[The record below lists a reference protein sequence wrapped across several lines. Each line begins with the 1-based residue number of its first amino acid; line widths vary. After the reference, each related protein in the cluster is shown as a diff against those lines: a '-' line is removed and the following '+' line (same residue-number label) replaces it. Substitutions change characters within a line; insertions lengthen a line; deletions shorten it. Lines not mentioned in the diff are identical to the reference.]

1 MSWLRSA
8 NATSAAAPS
17 RTWRRAFSAVVAT
30 MLAMSTVELP
40 AQPALGLGD
49 VQVLSS
55 SVSVRTWTVENG
67 LPQSAVTELVRDAN
81 GFMWGATFGGLFRFD
96 GRTIRRYTSADLP
109 ALAGNSVTAL
119 TVESGGALLIG
130 TPGGLLIRLRDGK
143 VMDTIPLEP
152 LAAKATTIDDILADQ
167 PGDIWVRRSD
177 WVQRRRQGRWSPVL
191 PYKAVTEMVRHPDGS
206 VLYGGPSGIV
216 RVAPDGT
223 AKVLSPEP
231 YLALG
236 QEYGIHLDRRGR
248 LWIGN
253 KNGLWVY
260 ESGTGARAIRGI
272 TERVNAVTTDAS
284 GTLWV
289 GANEKLY
296 RLTEADLAAGRLPSP
311 VLDARARF
319 VSAATTRDG
328 LLMLGT
334 LEGLLL
340 VRSNAIQVVTSRRA
354 MPAVESGSI
363 ASTGDGTIWVTSGCS
378 DLIRMD
384 RSSFAID
391 SMARPNQAGGCT
403 RSVRFDRRGRLWA
416 GGDGAIRRRDTDRRE
431 RLWQVD
437 SLGEGFGL
445 VRPLLPDG
453 DSVFFGMSD
462 GRVGVVDRADRVYF
476 LNGWRTRT
484 ARPVE
489 SMQLGPDG
497 TLWVGQAGTI
507 TQVTRNATRTFGTA
521 HGLPGAVPRA
531 LFTDSTGALW
541 IGTYGA
547 GLWYFRPGAP
557 ARAVPVTDQT
567 VSAIIE
573 GPNGQLWM
581 PGNRGLSVIGLRS
594 LGQWVRDSTVPPD
607 VRLLSFEEG
616 VPEGNIGFPA
626 AVRLA
631 EGTLAFAS
639 VAGLVVANAPDVVTT
654 GITPPVLVDAVNSSA
669 GPLEWRDGAYRVVPD
684 YRAVYVTVAM
694 PSFRFGDVA
703 SFRYRLGN
711 NGAWVTLGSE
721 RELRLTLTEPG
732 RTMLTVE
739 GRVPGGAWS
748 RTMPITFDVVP
759 LFSEKVWPR
768 VLVGT
773 VLLALVLAFVRQRER
788 TTRATVRAREVELN
802 ARRDAAELA
811 ERHHREMA
819 QVGRVAVAGELTASL
834 SHELGQPLAAIVNN
848 SEVARRLLQ
857 RTARAD
863 APANPA
869 VEEALLD
876 VVAQGR
882 RASEVVREFRRFLR
896 REHGERERVQ
906 LEELLSDATLL
917 LRQEYAQSGI
927 RLDIRVAS
935 QTPALVVERV
945 LVQQVLVNLLQ
956 NAHDAARQGGG
967 GQVLVRARP
976 VGDGVRVTVVD
987 DGPGFPNAVRRSAFE
1002 PFVTTRRD
1010 GMGMGLAI
1018 ARRIVESHGGH
1029 IAVGRL
1035 RSAGA
1040 VVSLWLPVHH
1050 APTDTTDS
1058 LVPRQVTMHA

>member
-1 MSWLRSA
+1 
-8 NATSAAAPS
+8 
-17 RTWRRAFSAVVAT
+17 
-30 MLAMSTVELP
+30 MLAMSAVELP

-55 SVSVRTWTVENG
+55 SVSVRAWTVENG

-109 ALAGNSVTAL
+109 ALTGNSVTAL
-119 TVESGGALLIG
+119 TTESGGGLLVG
-130 TPGGLLIRLRDGK
+130 TPGGLLIRLRNGQL
-143 VMDTIPLEP
+143 VDTIPLVP
-152 LAAKATTIDDILADQ
+152 LAAKTTTIDDILADR

-177 WVQRRRQGRWSPVL
+177 WVQRRFQGRWSPVL
-191 PYKAVTEMVRHPDGS
+191 PYKGVTEMVRHPDGS

-216 RVAPDGT
+216 RVASDGT
-223 AKVLSPEP
+223 ASILSPEP

-236 QEYGIHLDRRGR
+236 QEYGIHLDRHAR
-248 LWIGN
+248 LWIGS
-253 KNGLWVY
+253 KSGLWVY
-260 ESGTGARAIRGI
+260 ESGKGARQITGI
-272 TERVNAVTTDAS
+272 TERVNAVTTDSS

-296 RLTEADLAAGRLPSP
+296 RLSEADLAAGTVPSP

-340 VRSNAIQVVTSRRA
+340 VRSNAIRVVTSRRA

-363 ASTGDGTIWVTSGCS
+363 ASTGDGTIWVTSSCS
-378 DLIRMD
+378 DLLRLD
-384 RSSFAID
+384 RSMLVID
-391 SMARPNQAGGCT
+391 SMARPDPLGGCT
-403 RSVRFDRRGRLWA
+403 RSVRFDRLGRLWA
-416 GGDGAIRRRDTDRRE
+416 GGDGTIRRRDTDRRE
-431 RLWQVD
+431 RLWRVD
-437 SLGEGFGL
+437 TLGEGFGL

-462 GRVGVVDRADRVYF
+462 GRVGVVDRTDRVYF

-484 ARPVE
+484 ERPVE
-489 SMQLGPDG
+489 SLVLGRDG
-497 TLWVGQAGTI
+497 ALWVGQAGTI
-507 TQVTRNATRTFGTA
+507 SRVTRSATQTFGA
-521 HGLPGAVPRA
+521 SHGLPGAVPRA
-531 LFTDSTGALW
+531 LYADSTGALW

-567 VSAIIE
+567 ISAIIE

-581 PGNRGLSVIGLRS
+581 PGNRGLSVIGLGS
-594 LGQWVRDSTVPPD
+594 LRYWVRDSTVPPD
-607 VRLLSFEEG
+607 VRLLSFAEG

-626 AVRLA
+626 AVHLA
-631 EGTLAFAS
+631 PGTLAFAS
-639 VAGLVVANAPDVVTT
+639 VAGLVVAYAPGVVTS

-669 GPLEWRDGAYRVVPD
+669 GPLELRDGAYRVVPD
-684 YRAVYVTVAM
+684 HRAVYITVTM

-703 SFRYRLGN
+703 SFRYRLGRD
-711 NGAWVTLGSE
+711 GAWVTLGSE

-739 GRVPGGAWS
+739 GRVPGGVWS
-748 RTMPITFDVVP
+748 PAAPITFEVVP
-759 LFSEKVWPR
+759 LFSEQLWPR

-773 VLLALVLAFVRQRER
+773 VLLALLLAFVRQRER
-788 TTRATVRAREVELN
+788 TTQATVRAREVELN

-848 SEVARRLLQ
+848 AEVARRLLQ

-896 REHGERERVQ
+896 REHGEREQVRVQ
-906 LEELLSDATLL
+906 ELLNDATLL
-917 LRQEYAQSGI
+917 LRQEYTQSGVQ
-927 RLDIRVAS
+927 LHVRVAS

-956 NAHDAARQGGG
+956 NACDAARHGSG
-967 GQVLVRARP
+967 GQVLVRARG
-976 VGDGVRVTVVD
+976 VDEGVRVTVVD
-987 DGPGFPNAVRRSAFE
+987 NGPGFPVAVRRSAFE
-1002 PFVTTRRD
+1002 PFVTTRHD

-1035 RSAGA
+1035 PSAGA

-1050 APTDTTDS
+1050 VPADTTDS

>member
-1 MSWLRSA
+1 
-8 NATSAAAPS
+8 
-17 RTWRRAFSAVVAT
+17 
-30 MLAMSTVELP
+30 MLAMSAVPLP
-40 AQPALGLGD
+40 AQPALGLGE
-49 VQVLSS
+49 VRVLSP
-55 SVSVRTWTVENG
+55 SVSVRSWTVENG
-67 LPQSAVTELVRDAN
+67 LPQSAVTELVRDES
-81 GFMWGATFGGLFRFD
+81 GFVWGATFGGLFRFD

-109 ALAGNSVTAL
+109 ALSGNSVTAL
-119 TVESGGALLIG
+119 TMESGGALLVG
-130 TPGGLLIRLRDGK
+130 TPSGLLIRLRDGK
-143 VMDTIPLEP
+143 VMDTIPLVP
-152 LAAKATTIDDILADQ
+152 LAAKATTIDDILADR
-167 PGDIWVRRSD
+167 PGDMWVRRSD
-177 WVQRRRQGRWSPVL
+177 WVQRRYQGRWSPVL

-216 RVAPDGT
+216 RVGADGT
-223 AKVLSPEP
+223 ASILSPEP

-236 QEYGIHLDRRGR
+236 QEYGIHLDRRER
-248 LWIGN
+248 LWIGS

-260 ESGTGARAIRGI
+260 ESGKGAREITGI

-296 RLTEADLAAGRLPSP
+296 RLTEADLAAGTVPAP
-311 VLDARARF
+311 VLDARARL

-340 VRSNAIQVVTSRRA
+340 VRSNAIRVVTSRRA

-384 RSSFAID
+384 RSSSAID
-391 SMARPNQAGGCT
+391 SMARPNQLGGCT

-431 RLWQVD
+431 RQWRVD
-437 SLGEGFGL
+437 TLGEGFGL

-462 GRVGVVDRADRVYF
+462 GRVGVVDRSDRVYF

-484 ARPVE
+484 ERPVE
-489 SMQLGPDG
+489 SMLLGADG
-497 TLWVGQAGTI
+497 TLWVGQAGRI
-507 TQVTRNATRTFGTA
+507 TQVTRNATRSFGAA

-531 LFTDSTGALW
+531 LYADSTGALW

-547 GLWYFRPGAP
+547 GLWYFRPGSP

-581 PGNRGLSVIGLRS
+581 PGNRGLSVIGLGS
-594 LGQWVRDSTVPPD
+594 LGQWVRDSTAHPD

-626 AVRLA
+626 AIHLA
-631 EGTLAFAS
+631 PGTLAFAS
-639 VAGLVVANAPDVVTT
+639 VAGLVVAYAPGVVTS
-654 GITPPVLVDAVNSSA
+654 GITPPVLIDAVNSSA
-669 GPLEWRDGAYRVVPD
+669 GPLELRDGVYRVVPD
-684 YRAVYVTVAM
+684 HRAVYVTATM
-694 PSFRFGDVA
+694 PTFRFGDVA
-703 SFRYRLGN
+703 SFRYRLGT

-721 RELRLTLTEPG
+721 RELRLTMAEPG
-732 RTMLTVE
+732 RTLLTVE
-739 GRVPGGAWS
+739 GRVPGGEWS
-748 RTMPITFDVVP
+748 RAAPITFDVVP
-759 LFSEKVWPR
+759 LFSEQVWPR

-773 VLLALVLAFVRQRER
+773 VLLALLLAFVRQRER
-788 TTRATVRAREVELN
+788 TTQATVRAREVELN

-848 SEVARRLLQ
+848 AEVARRLLR
-857 RTARAD
+857 RTERPD
-863 APANPA
+863 APAIPA
-869 VEEALLD
+869 VEQALLD

-896 REHGERERVQ
+896 REGGEREPVRVQ
-906 LEELLSDATLL
+906 DLLSDATLL
-917 LRQEYAQSGI
+917 LRQEYAQSGVQ
-927 RLDIRVAS
+927 LDIRVAS
-935 QTPALVVERV
+935 QTPTLVVERV

-956 NAHDAARQGGG
+956 NAHDAARQGGR

-976 VGDGVRVTVVD
+976 VGDGVRVTIVD
-987 DGPGFPNAVRRSAFE
+987 NGPGFPVAVRKTAFE
-1002 PFVTTRRD
+1002 PFVTTRQD

-1035 RSAGA
+1035 LSAGA
-1040 VVSLWLPVHH
+1040 VISLWLPVHH
-1050 APTDTTDS
+1050 IPTDTTDS